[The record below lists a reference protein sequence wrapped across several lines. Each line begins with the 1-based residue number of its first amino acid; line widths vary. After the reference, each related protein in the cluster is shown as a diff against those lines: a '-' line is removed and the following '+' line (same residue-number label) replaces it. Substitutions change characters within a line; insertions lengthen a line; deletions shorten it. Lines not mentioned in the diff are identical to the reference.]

1 MGMFS
6 IKKYKFLVYVSRK
19 SDELSNDMVSDI
31 ISKAV
36 INNAKNDITGILLV
50 KKDYFY
56 QFIEGTEQAVDA
68 LYAKLQ
74 HDRRHHDLNVL
85 MTGYENKR
93 VFPIWDM
100 HPIYSHTPDQ
110 QLYDF
115 VKQCQ
120 IPEVKD
126 SLQQFCI
133 NYKPLIEAY
142 H

>member
-1 MGMFS
+1 MSMFS
-6 IKKYKFLVYVSRK
+6 TNKYKFLVYVSRK
-19 SDELSNDMVSDI
+19 SDGLNSDMIADI

-36 INNAKNDITGILLV
+36 INNAMNDITGILLI
-50 KKDYFY
+50 KRNYFY
-56 QFIEGTEQAVDA
+56 QFIEGTEEAVDA

-74 HDRRHHDLNVL
+74 CDKRHDDLHIL

-100 HPIYSHTPDQ
+100 HPIYSDTPDQ
-110 QLYDF
+110 QFYDF

-133 NYKPLIEAY
+133 NDKPLVEAY

>member
-6 IKKYKFLVYVSRK
+6 INKYKFLVYVSRK
-19 SDELSNDMVSDI
+19 TDGLSIDMVSDI

-50 KKDYFY
+50 KNKYFY

-74 HDRRHHDLNVL
+74 HDRRHQDVHIL

-100 HPIYSHTPDQ
+100 HPIYSETPDQ
-110 QLYDF
+110 QFYDF

-133 NYKPLIEAY
+133 NDKPLVEAY